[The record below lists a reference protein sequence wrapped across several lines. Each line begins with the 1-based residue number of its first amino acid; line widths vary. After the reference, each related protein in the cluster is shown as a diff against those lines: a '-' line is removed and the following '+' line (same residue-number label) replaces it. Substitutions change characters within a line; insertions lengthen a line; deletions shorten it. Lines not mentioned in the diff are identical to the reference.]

1 MLGIQYKHESKEDIG
16 GFISKPVARPEYGTI
31 YQHKGMLLQNLHH
44 RYLFITI
51 KLPHL
56 SDLEQR
62 IPDFPNCDNYGSL
75 HTSNPDPLLDDTPTN
90 DNELHQAICNTFKIN
105 YFQEMDVIIKIQNR
119 LERKIN
125 YTLPAFLPN
134 KINTMQQGLVT
145 SGDGIRNKRAIPA
158 LAIIQ
163 GVAAIGGMMIKGIN
177 ALVHAKA
184 ASSFNN
190 AIKLINENVQITH
203 DKLITLENR
212 TAMMAKAIIP
222 VLKDCKQQINN
233 TNDGLNRQY
242 RMMTK
247 AHDRYNTLFG
257 QTHKTFQIHHLALL
271 MVKDYI
277 MILVGT
283 LQRIH
288 RQYVKYE
295 SALDD
300 TLIGIEHL
308 NSGYLTH
315 CILDPKTLARYL
327 EAVEDDLEET
337 APAFEPVFTN
347 VYQYYGN
354 SLISFTNIIDYLLL
368 QLPILIK
375 LKIPVPMSRFSIE
388 TAPVPLDAETYLG
401 EKREYTQII
410 PETKLIA
417 LTENNYIPLTQAQ
430 ISLCAKIGYMYYCEY
445 AHLLKKCTEHTCMS
459 AIYYDQG
466 SDIKAKQCKTIV
478 TFDTIP
484 ESKILDAGDLLILSN
499 LQKPWTIACKDI
511 SRVFEIEY
519 SSYHILNRSKL
530 CECSLIAGNY
540 LLSYTNINCGNIPE
554 ARDGYFTTYY
564 LFNKIVLDVITEKF
578 DIQVDENTR
587 NQATLLHND
596 IPGYNLPTIDFV
608 NSTTDQDKDVSI
620 LEEDNS
626 QIYAYLNNVLVH
638 MTDKQQ
644 TAIFKLNQDFNKNK
658 EKISQYIKYAG
669 NWQVASVI
677 CSYMAMACDVLL
689 IIAMIVFLLKY
700 RKTMQAMLAAFLQT
714 NTKNNAIQ
722 SVQVDRIG
730 RAYPPLFMI
739 NLPKEEE
746 IIDDL
751 REITVM
757 KYVVQ
762 VIMIIVCIAIV
773 LIIMYFCCTKCRHIR
788 IIFKYCFPFLPIS
801 RIVRT
806 SRRTDLFVE
815 VTNVTKGNG
824 IWAHFVLTGCFPT
837 QIHLSRPIQKD
848 DVQIAT
854 VCCIFKWI
862 RINWSNINVTG
873 ISRTTINMPDMAYVS
888 IFMDNDLTHI
898 TEDHFEIKLIARLL
912 DQMYVVQPPVFLLR
926 YDYGPPSAPQFPE
939 HLHSLLTHS

>member
-1 MLGIQYKHESKEDIG
+1 
-16 GFISKPVARPEYGTI
+16 
-31 YQHKGMLLQNLHH
+31 
-44 RYLFITI
+44 
-51 KLPHL
+51 
-56 SDLEQR
+56 
-62 IPDFPNCDNYGSL
+62 
-75 HTSNPDPLLDDTPTN
+75 
-90 DNELHQAICNTFKIN
+90 
-105 YFQEMDVIIKIQNR
+105 
-119 LERKIN
+119 
-125 YTLPAFLPN
+125 
-134 KINTMQQGLVT
+134 
-145 SGDGIRNKRAIPA
+145 
-158 LAIIQ
+158 
-163 GVAAIGGMMIKGIN
+163 
-177 ALVHAKA
+177 
-184 ASSFNN
+184 
-190 AIKLINENVQITH
+190 
-203 DKLITLENR
+203 
-212 TAMMAKAIIP
+212 
-222 VLKDCKQQINN
+222 
-233 TNDGLNRQY
+233 
-242 RMMTK
+242 MTK
-247 AHDRYNTLFG
+247 AHDRCNRLFR

-277 MILVGT
+277 TILVST
-283 LQRIH
+283 LQRIY
-288 RQYVKYE
+288 RQYVRYE

-315 CILDPKTLARYL
+315 HILDPKILAQYL

-337 APAFEPVFTN
+337 APAFKPVFTN

-354 SLISFTNIIDYLLL
+354 SLISFTNIIDDLLL

-375 LKIPVPMSRFSIE
+375 LKVQVPMSLLSIE

-410 PETKLIA
+410 PETELIA
-417 LTENNYIPLTQAQ
+417 LTENNYIPLMQTQ

-484 ESKILDAGDLLILSN
+484 ESNILDAGDLLILSN

-519 SSYHILNRSKL
+519 STYCILNRSEL
-530 CECSLIAGNY
+530 CECSLTTGNY
-540 LLSYTNINCGNIPE
+540 LLSYMNINIPE

-564 LFNKIVLDVITEKF
+564 SFNKIVLDIITEKF

-587 NQATLLHND
+587 NQATLLHDD

-608 NSTTDQDKDVSI
+608 NTTTDQDKDISM
-620 LEEDNS
+620 LEEDNL
-626 QIYAYLNNVLVH
+626 QIYAHLDNVLVH
-638 MTDKQQ
+638 MIDKQQ
-644 TAIFKLNQDFNKNK
+644 IAIFKSNQDFNKNK
-658 EKISQYIKYAG
+658 QKISQYMNYAE

-689 IIAMIVFLLKY
+689 IITMIAFLLKY
-700 RKTMQAMLAAFLQT
+700 QIIMQAMLAAFLQT
-714 NTKNNAIQ
+714 NIKNAAIQ
-722 SVQVDRIG
+722 PVQADQIG
-730 RAYPPLFMI
+730 RTYPPLFTI

-751 REITVM
+751 REITTM
-757 KYVVQ
+757 EYVVQ

-773 LIIMYFCCTKCRHIR
+773 LIIMYFCCTKCRQTYT
-788 IIFKYCFPFLPIS
+788 IFKYCFPFLPIS

-806 SRRTDLFVE
+806 SRCTDLFVE

-824 IWAHFVLTGCFPT
+824 IWAHFISTGCFPT
-837 QIHLSRPIQKD
+837 QIQLSRPIQKD
-848 DVQIAT
+848 DVQIET

-862 RINWSNINVTG
+862 RINWSNINVIG
-873 ISRTTINMPDMAYVS
+873 ISGTTINMPDMAYVS
-888 IFMDNDLTHI
+888 IFTDNDLTHI
-898 TEDHFEIKLIARLL
+898 TEDHFEIKLIAKLL
-912 DQMYVVQPPVFLLR
+912 DQMYVVQPPMFLPR
-926 YDYGPPSAPQFPE
+926 YDDALPSAPQFPE